1 MQCTWL
7 CPKPGGTAVA
17 SVGIRRPYAAI
28 AADQPAIA
36 ASIAATSILRIVI
49 IVRAVD
55 RLDQHF
61 RGDLPGHAP
70 AVLAPA
76 AVAFLA
82 AVADDGVPVAVR
94 FGLVGGG
101 DLEREGLGLLE
112 DRASVKADAGN
123 AEDGELDGE
132 DVAGLAGRE
141 VARGM
146 EDPSNRAVGEDAGVE
161 AGRVEGI
168 AFEPQADRVA
178 RNHDCLL
185 VEGVSR
191 RLLAAATGVW
201 LYVVWRG
208 RNSTR
213 HGRRDAAGHAGRSMR
228 PFPGPGSGRWAHPCC
243 LPWGHGTV

>member
-7 CPKPGGTAVA
+7 CPKPGGTVVA
-17 SVGIRRPYAAI
+17 SVNS
-28 AADQPAIA
+28 
-36 ASIAATSILRIVI
+36 ASICGDRRRSACYCGLDRGNVDLAHRHHRLECTAGHAR
-49 IVRAVD
+49 VRAVD

-82 AVADDGVPVAVR
+82 AVADDGVPVAVG

-146 EDPSNRAVGEDAGVE
+146 EDPSN
-161 AGRVEGI
+161 
-168 AFEPQADRVA
+168 
-178 RNHDCLL
+178 
-185 VEGVSR
+185 
-191 RLLAAATGVW
+191 
-201 LYVVWRG
+201 
-208 RNSTR
+208 
-213 HGRRDAAGHAGRSMR
+213 
-228 PFPGPGSGRWAHPCC
+228 
-243 LPWGHGTV
+243 